1 MRITRVEGNYKLLR
15 PTALDAVTFIQGP
28 HQSGKSS
35 VIQAIWLAWTD
46 SIWDLDSDSRALYS
60 SAKKVRERLS
70 RQQEMLT
77 VSVET
82 TLGSIRYSNSTQKRR
97 TLSEQLTAL
106 EQDERRWLA
115 CLPRIG
121 APISGAP
128 ALVALMRSFGPP
140 AASAAGGLPDLLAPL
155 ARGGELPEL
164 LLRAAEAADQELPVY
179 EQLLSCL
186 AFMTSHK
193 NVATGRA
200 IGKLERQMTALLDRV
215 TAYRPGEAERI
226 RTRLNADV
234 EARAAE
240 AGAAAAQAGSV
251 ADLSARLAALRS
263 QRETEASELNG
274 VRAAESALRAQL
286 TAAPVSTPERRYA
299 ELVLR
304 HLKHVAAEPAG
315 ASVKGRCPTCMRDGI
330 DSSQLLERWSK
341 LQTPADPAGALAQQ
355 ILADQHRALVQ
366 RLADLQQRVRDLD
379 SAIATTQGLL
389 DTLSIGSSAPSSSP
403 YSGLPAL
410 QPAERAALEAE
421 LRRQEAAADAHREY
435 EQFRLQVEALRVEQV
450 QAKSLEGELRD
461 YITALGRDAAAA
473 AEAAAQPFMPAG
485 LRVAIHLEP
494 GAAFWGIASRAG
506 TVTMAGALSG
516 MEMAAVRVAR
526 MMAESSGA
534 YARIILLDDAELGAI
549 RGEARASM
557 ISSLRNAIRSDGT
570 VSQLIMATT
579 EDTGA
584 GSDDLVIRLGEGVS
598 L

>member
-128 ALVALMRSFGPP
+128 ALTALMRSFGPP

-164 LLRAAEAADQELPVY
+164 LLRATEAADQELPVY

-186 AFMTSHK
+186 AFMTGHK
-193 NVATGRA
+193 NVATGRG

-226 RTRLNADV
+226 RARLNADV

-286 TAAPVSTPERRYA
+286 AAAPVSTPERRYA

-315 ASVKGRCPTCMRDGI
+315 ASIKGRCPTCMRDGV

-341 LQTPADPAGALAQQ
+341 LQAPADPAGALAQQ

-379 SAIATTQGLL
+379 SAIASTQGLL
-389 DTLSIGSSAPSSSP
+389 DTLSIGSGSVLVPILGAP
-403 YSGLPAL
+403 G
-410 QPAERAALEAE
+410 
-421 LRRQEAAADAHREY
+421 
-435 EQFRLQVEALRVEQV
+435 
-450 QAKSLEGELRD
+450 
-461 YITALGRDAAAA
+461 T
-473 AEAAAQPFMPAG
+473 PAG
-485 LRVAIHLEP
+485 RARCAGD
-494 GAAFWGIASRAG
+494 GATAAG
-506 TVTMAGALSG
+506 G
-516 MEMAAVRVAR
+516 RR
-526 MMAESSGA
+526 
-534 YARIILLDDAELGAI
+534 
-549 RGEARASM
+549 
-557 ISSLRNAIRSDGT
+557 
-570 VSQLIMATT
+570 
-579 EDTGA
+579 
-584 GSDDLVIRLGEGVS
+584 
-598 L
+598 